1 MTAFGRMNVM
11 CGMHFMTAAA
21 FTNFGFIFEC
31 TNGDIMRV
39 LIQRFPN
46 LNYSKFLHGTE
57 IYQILHF
64 LFVLYDFV

>member
-39 LIQRFPN
+39 LI
-46 LNYSKFLHGTE
+46 
-57 IYQILHF
+57 
-64 LFVLYDFV
+64 